1 MHFSKYSIEPA
12 DLSISHDAVIVFT
25 ENAHMLVV
33 SLNVV
38 TGPPQ
43 HWEYAAVRFEDPRKG
58 KRAKGKGKKAL
69 SRRDRSPC
77 PRLTP
82 PSLCGVLVL
91 SPEKCEWRV
100 DVPSSFFSSS
110 AGAASPPDAAAP
122 PAPPAAGAAAAPP
135 PEPTFRSRSLTSLP
149 SRACRVS
156 ETASRVISLGRA
168 HLGEESCPD
177 GLDLV
182 NLCGLDERLELVGL
196 AQLATMPT
204 PAPRVFI
211 Q

>member
-1 MHFSKYSIEPA
+1 
-12 DLSISHDAVIVFT
+12 
-25 ENAHMLVV
+25 MLVV

-149 SRACRVS
+149 SRACRLVLS
-156 ETASRVISLGRA
+156 
-168 HLGEESCPD
+168 HLG
-177 GLDLV
+177 V
-182 NLCGLDERLELVGL
+182 RTL
-196 AQLATMPT
+196 AK
-204 PAPRVFI
+204 RVVQMGSTSSIFAALMSDWSLSAWHS
-211 Q
+211 